1 MRQTDKQK
9 DRRQGAADRE
19 TLQRQ
24 IGGKGAE
31 TVTKDR
37 EAQEDRKRGGGG
49 VVGSGRRRRDRN
61 EIELE
66 EKRED
71 MK

>member
-37 EAQEDRKRGGGG
+37 EAQKDRKGGGG
-49 VVGSGRRRRDRN
+49 GGG
-61 EIELE
+61 
-66 EKRED
+66 
-71 MK
+71 